1 MVLCDA
7 KNKNSIDCLTA
18 CLDRGIA
25 AATFPGGVVACRRG
39 EELAVVARGTLQYP
53 DIIPSGSG
61 PVPVSAATVYDLAS
75 LSKIIATLPLV
86 LLTLQSGRAELDDKA
101 MRFLPELTTGAGSSW
116 NDAITLRRLL
126 AHTSALPA
134 WRPYFVRL
142 HGKAAY
148 LSAIADEAPSYQPG
162 SAVEYSDLGF
172 MLLGFILERIWDE
185 DLPALADRLLFRPMG
200 MEHTGYLPLTL
211 ARFAGADIAPTELGN
226 QYERGMALAYAEG
239 RPVVGGHG
247 SSFLLAASDIEGF
260 SWRSGLI
267 RGEVHD
273 SNCHYGLGGASGH
286 AGVFST
292 APDLVR
298 YLDFWKPD
306 GALSP
311 ALRAEVFRRQT
322 PDGSPSGVIARGL
335 GWILD
340 GSLATHTGFTGT
352 SLRYDPARGD
362 TRGYATIALTN
373 RVHPRVAD
381 GIGPWRLELAAALEA
396 ASAERHQ
403 VITE

>member
-1 MVLCDA
+1 MAGSAKKNDAMV
-7 KNKNSIDCLTA
+7 KCLTD
-18 CLDRGIA
+18 CLDRGIVA
-25 AATFPGGVVACRRG
+25 GTFPGGVVAHWHG
-39 EELAVVARGTLQYP
+39 AELAITARGRLEYP
-53 DIIPSGSG
+53 DAAVSGSG
-61 PVPVSAATVYDLAS
+61 PAAVSAGTVYDLAS
-75 LSKIIATLPLV
+75 LSKIVATLPLV
-86 LLTLQSGRAELDDKA
+86 LLALQSGRAELDDKA
-101 MRFLPELTTGAGSSW
+101 MRFLPELATGEGGSW

-126 AHTSALPA
+126 AHTSGLPA

-142 HGKAAY
+142 RGKAAY
-148 LSAIADEAPSYQPG
+148 LSAIADEAPSYRPG

-172 MLLGFILERIWDE
+172 MLLGFIVERIWDE
-185 DLPALADRLLFRPMG
+185 ALPALADRLVFRPLG
-200 MEHTGYLPLTL
+200 MERTGYLPATL
-211 ARFAGADIAPTELGN
+211 ARFTGADFAPTELGN

-239 RPVVGGHG
+239 RPVVGGNG
-247 SSFLLAASDIEGF
+247 SSFSLTASGVDGF

-298 YLDFWKPD
+298 YLDFWKAD

-311 ALRAEVFRRQT
+311 ALRAEAFRRQT
-322 PDGSPSGVIARGL
+322 PDGSIARGL

-340 GSLATHTGFTGT
+340 GGLATHTGFTGT
-352 SLRYDPARGD
+352 SLRYDPARGL
-362 TRGYATIALTN
+362 ATIALTN

-396 ASAERHQ
+396 TSAAGH
-403 VITE
+403 